1 MKRNCWREPVPL
13 LAFLVLGSVYSAIA
27 GESVANAG
35 QAVQVP
41 TLSPRR
47 GSLAKSTT
55 QPATLHAYFEARL
68 FTKVSGYLEKL
79 NVDIGTS
86 VSKGD
91 VLAEVAVPELL
102 TQRLARQ
109 AGIRRLE
116 SEERRAQAHLEVAR
130 ANADSYG
137 AKVAQATADVARAE
151 AARRAAEIELTRMS
165 DLVKQ
170 EAVADR
176 LVDEARKK
184 YEAAQAEKVAAEAAV
199 ISANAELVLSR
210 SQAVASEADLEVA
223 QASTDVARRELDEL
237 DELLKYAKLVAPF
250 DGVIA
255 ERHVDLGDLVRN
267 TQTGS
272 SREGPPLFVVSQVD
286 RIRVRVA
293 VPERD
298 APLVDVG
305 DQAEITLQA
314 LQGQPLKGSVSR
326 YSRML
331 DQRTRTMLV
340 EIDLPNPKGRLLPG
354 MFGQATIMLT
364 APSQSLVLPAGAVRH
379 DEHGNAYVYVVNG
392 ASEIDV
398 VEVTTGSDD
407 GREVEITSGL
417 KGSERVVGPVL
428 SRLKAGQKVIAG
440 S

>member
-1 MKRNCWREPVPL
+1 M
-13 LAFLVLGSVYSAIA
+13 
-27 GESVANAG
+27 
-35 QAVQVP
+35 
-41 TLSPRR
+41 
-47 GSLAKSTT
+47 
-55 QPATLHAYFEARL
+55 

-79 NVDIGTS
+79 NADIGDS

-102 TQRLARQ
+102 TQRLAKQ

-116 SEERRAQAHLEVAR
+116 SEELRAQAYLEVAR
-130 ANADSYG
+130 ANADSYQ
-137 AKVAQATADVARAE
+137 AKVTQASAEVTRAE
-151 AARRAAEIELTRMS
+151 AARRAAEIELARMT
-165 DLVKQ
+165 DLVKRD
-170 EAVADR
+170 AVADR

-184 YEAAQAEKVAAEAAV
+184 FEAAQAEKAAVEAAV
-199 ISANAELVLSR
+199 LSAQAELALSR

-223 QASTDVARRELDEL
+223 RASTEVARRELDEL
-237 DELLKYAKLVAPF
+237 DALLKYAKLVAPF
-250 DGVIA
+250 DGVVA

-272 SREGPPLFVVSQVD
+272 SREGPPLFIVTQLD

-305 DQAEITLQA
+305 DEAEITLQA
-314 LQGQPLKGSVSR
+314 LPGQALKARVSR
-326 YSRML
+326 SSRML
-331 DQRTRTMLV
+331 DERTRTMLV
-340 EIDLPNPKGRLLPG
+340 EIDLPNPEGRLLPG
-354 MFGQATIMLT
+354 MFGQATITLT
-364 APSQSLVLPAGAVRH
+364 APGQSLVLPAGAVRH
-379 DEHGNAYVYVVNG
+379 DEHGNAYVYVVNA

-398 VEVTTGSDD
+398 VEVTTGIDD

-417 KGSERVVGPVL
+417 TGGERVVGPIL
-428 SRLKAGQKVIAG
+428 ARLKAGQKVMVG